1 MINIDQFQPKPLSS
15 DRKPSSAC
23 FKTWPKKS
31 LFVFAAWIDFGS
43 VLRQATTLRGAS
55 ALTEIEHRELLRS
68 QNTRG
73 FLQKQEINP

>member
-43 VLRQATTLRGAS
+43 VLRQATTLRRPWPR
-55 ALTEIEHRELLRS
+55 LNTE
-68 QNTRG
+68 N
-73 FLQKQEINP
+73 FLEAKIPVAFCKNKKLIPKD